1 MSSRMPS
8 FNSLYLLNG
17 KGAVLFMAPEGKEG
31 TTTAMIA
38 TGEVLCSGAANVL
51 LVDLNFRSP
60 ALDRRFG
67 LPRKPGLM
75 NLLATGEDRVDE
87 AIHLGHTLPE
97 PRRFDVLT
105 IGEREEA
112 ALSSLDGFEP
122 LMELLRSRYDH
133 ILLDSCPLQHGPWL
147 RTLMPFL
154 DGVVLVVSCERT
166 RREVAQHLKAKLDEL
181 DAPLLGVM
189 LNRREYYVPGFLYH
203 SNS

>member
-1 MSSRMPS
+1 MTSRTPS
-8 FNSLYLLNG
+8 FHSLHLLSG
-17 KGAVLFMAPEGKEG
+17 KGAVLFMAPEEREG

-38 TGEVLCSGAANVL
+38 TGDVLCSGAANVL

-60 ALDRRFG
+60 ALDQRFG

-75 NLLATGEDRVDE
+75 NLLATGEEGVEDV
-87 AIHLGHTLPE
+87 IHLGHSLSE

-105 IGEREEA
+105 LGEREES
-112 ALSSLDGFEP
+112 ALASLDGFGP
-122 LMELLRSRYDH
+122 LMEQLRSRYDH

-147 RTLMPFL
+147 RALMPFF

-166 RREVAQHLKAKLDEL
+166 RREVAQHLKAMLDEL
-181 DAPLLGVM
+181 EAPLLGVM

-203 SNS
+203 SKS